1 MMPEWRHYG
10 TMELD
15 TYVDKL
21 RDQLAVA
28 AAAGGDEA
36 RLLAE
41 RLTAPLDS
49 AVRLMLL
56 DVLAA
61 AAAEITRELA
71 PGSVELRLRGSEP
84 EFVVAP
90 AHDAAAAGG
99 RDDAP
104 NAPRSSS
111 GPGPASATGIPAE
124 GGVSRINLRL
134 SDQLKSQVEQ
144 AAERD
149 GLSVNAW
156 LVRIAAAAVDRE
168 RPGPRRE
175 QPGARGG
182 HRYTG
187 WGR

>member
-1 MMPEWRHYG
+1 
-10 TMELD
+10 MELN

-28 AAAGGDEA
+28 AAAGGDDA

-41 RLTAPLDS
+41 RLIAPLDS

-90 AHDAAAAGG
+90 ALDAADAGDRG
-99 RDDAP
+99 DAP
-104 NAPRSSS
+104 NAPGSWL
-111 GPGPASATGIPAE
+111 GPDAASATPGE
-124 GGVSRINLRL
+124 GGIARINLRL
-134 SDQLKSQVEQ
+134 PDQLKSQVEQ

-149 GLSVNAW
+149 GLSTNAW
-156 LVRIAAAAVDRE
+156 LVRAAAAAVDRE
-168 RPGPRRE
+168 RPGLRRE

-182 HRYTG
+182 QRYTG

>member
-1 MMPEWRHYG
+1 
-10 TMELD
+10 MELD

-21 RDQLAVA
+21 CDQLAVA
-28 AAAGGDEA
+28 AAAGGDDA

-41 RLTAPLDS
+41 RLIAPLDS

-61 AAAEITRELA
+61 AASEITRELA

-90 AHDAAAAGG
+90 ALDAVAAGDRG
-99 RDDAP
+99 DAP
-104 NAPRSSS
+104 NAPGSWS
-111 GPGPASATGIPAE
+111 GLAATGSPGE
-124 GGVSRINLRL
+124 GGLSRINLRL
-134 SDQLKSQVEQ
+134 PDQLKSQVEQ

-149 GLSVNAW
+149 GLSINAW
-156 LVRIAAAAVDRE
+156 LVRAAAAAVDRE
-168 RPGPRRE
+168 RPGLRRE

-182 HRYTG
+182 QRYTG

>member
-1 MMPEWRHYG
+1 MAS
-10 TMELD
+10 MELD
-15 TYVDKL
+15 PYVDKL

-28 AAAGGDEA
+28 AAAGGDDA
-36 RLLAE
+36 RSLAG
-41 RLTAPLDS
+41 RLIAPLDS

-71 PGSVELRLRGSEP
+71 PGSVELRLRGIEP

-90 AHDAAAAGG
+90 ALDAAAALAAGE
-99 RDDAP
+99 RSDAP
-104 NAPRSSS
+104 NPPGSWA
-111 GPGPASATGIPAE
+111 GPGSASGTGTAAE

-134 SDQLKSQVEQ
+134 PDQLKSQVEQ

-149 GLSVNAW
+149 GLSTNAW
-156 LVRIAAAAVDRE
+156 LVRAAATAVDRE
-168 RPGPRRE
+168 RPGLRRE
-175 QPGARGG
+175 QPGATGG
-182 HRYTG
+182 RRYTG